1 MKLDDRMKKYE
12 KAFTSQRFQP
22 GTLPVIA
29 RMDGRAFHS
38 FCKGL
43 DKPFDDEL
51 IYVVQSVTDALIDE
65 TNADVGYCQSD
76 EITLVW
82 LNDDPDKELYF
93 GGKLFKMVSNLA
105 SYTTGQFNHWKSE
118 ALYKVPN
125 YKLAYFDARV
135 WQVPSIVEA
144 SNALLWRE
152 EDATRNSISMLA
164 QHHFSHKQLHGVS
177 TREMLNMLSAID
189 VEWDDLEDE
198 KKYGT
203 HFKRVTTLE
212 PFTSD
217 ELEELPPKHNARKNP
232 DLKVE
237 RHYVEEFHIT
247 EPLMTEERI
256 SVLFGEDKVKPTSD
270 KQ

>member
-12 KAFTSQRFQP
+12 KAFTSQRFQS

-43 DKPFDDEL
+43 DKPFDADL
-51 IYVVQSVTDALIDE
+51 IWVMRKVTERLVNE
-65 TNADVGYCQSD
+65 TNADIGYCQSD

-93 GGKLFKMVSNLA
+93 GGKLFKMISNLA
-105 SYTTGQFNHWKSE
+105 SFTTAQFNCLKRDV
-118 ALYKVPN
+118 LLDRRNV
-125 YKLAYFDARV
+125 LAFFDARV

-164 QHHFSHKQLHGVS
+164 QHHFSHKQLHGIS
-177 TREMLNMLSAID
+177 TKEMLDMLSAKGI
-189 VEWDDLEDE
+189 EWDDLEDE